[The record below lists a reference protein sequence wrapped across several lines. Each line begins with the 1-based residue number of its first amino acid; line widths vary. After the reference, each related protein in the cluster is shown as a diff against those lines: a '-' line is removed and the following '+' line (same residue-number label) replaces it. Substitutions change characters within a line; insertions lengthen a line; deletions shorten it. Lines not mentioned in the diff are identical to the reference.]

1 VKVGFI
7 FGLALLLDQ
16 LTKIVIR
23 QTMMLHQSI
32 SVLGEFVKITYVKN
46 PGIAFG
52 LRVPNNT
59 IFTILSILASIGIAV
74 YLFTHLKEGM
84 AVKASLALI
93 LGGAVGNLIDRL
105 LFGEVVDFIDV
116 GLKTLRWPV
125 FNVADSVVVIG
136 MFILLFTVFRT
147 NGTEELSNVS
157 ES

>member
-1 VKVGFI
+1 MKVGFI
-7 FGLALLLDQ
+7 FGIALILDQ

-23 QTMMLHQSI
+23 QTMVLHQSV

-59 IFTILSILASIGIAV
+59 IFTILSILASIVITI

-84 AVKASLALI
+84 AIKASLSLI

-136 MFILLFTVFRT
+136 MFILLFTVVRT
-147 NGTEELSNVS
+147 NEIEDHSKIS
-157 ES
+157 QS

>member
-1 VKVGFI
+1 MKIGFI
-7 FGLALLLDQ
+7 FAGALFLDQ

-32 SVLGEFVKITYVKN
+32 SVLGELIKITYVKN

-59 IFTILSILASIGIAV
+59 IFTILSVIASIGIAV

-84 AVKASLALI
+84 AIKASLALI

-125 FNVADSVVVIG
+125 FNVADSAVVVG
-136 MFILLFTVFRT
+136 MFILLFTVIRT
-147 NGTEELSNVS
+147 GETEEISNIS
-157 ES
+157 AS